1 MVGRT
6 KRDTSRTRI
15 LPPFLLD
22 FQWLLSLKVY
32 KPQVTSI
39 AAGRFNLFSGIPFRS
54 CSSRSR
60 PNSRMSTTGDTFP
73 AGSCYV
79 HFIKNPELL
88 PSKWAKTSVVNDFQR
103 LHNPRV
109 EIPNNPTKLKLM
121 HCEQRANYV
130 LDPHLPLTE
139 SMFHRPQA
147 LFERRFKP
155 RSTGALP
162 ARVWGVDSND
172 DPFSFDCLLDN
183 ISASGLYLRLPRRM
197 KFSAVLSLVVR
208 LTHGPFQGMSA
219 AIKGTVIRQG
229 RELDGHTGIAIR
241 IVEHRFI

>member
-1 MVGRT
+1 
-6 KRDTSRTRI
+6 
-15 LPPFLLD
+15 
-22 FQWLLSLKVY
+22 
-32 KPQVTSI
+32 
-39 AAGRFNLFSGIPFRS
+39 
-54 CSSRSR
+54 
-60 PNSRMSTTGDTFP
+60 MSTWEKTLNYCQTNGQIPPLLTN
-73 AGSCYV
+73 CNN
-79 HFIKNPELL
+79 FIIQW
-88 PSKWAKTSVVNDFQR
+88 SKYQTR
-103 LHNPRV
+103 L
-109 EIPNNPTKLKLM
+109 TKLKSM

-139 SMFHRPQA
+139 SMLYGPQA
-147 LFERRFKP
+147 HLERRSKP

-162 ARVWGVDSND
+162 ARVWGVDRND
-172 DPFSFDCLLDN
+172 HPFSFDCLLDN